1 MEARASAKYIRI
13 SPRKVRLIADLIRG
27 LPVEA
32 AEHQLMVV
40 PRRSCPLFLKLLNSA
55 TANAENTYNLKK
67 ENLYIK
73 IIKVDSGSSLKRWMP
88 KAMGRATPIIKRSS
102 QIVIILDELKD
113 TGKKKN
119 KKVKKEEKPVVLDEM
134 PQEGIVRTMEDVGVG
149 THGSKESL
157 VKNIFDKTRVAK
169 HRSQQNLD
177 KLRSKGKFGLIKK
190 IFRRKTI

>member
-1 MEARASAKYIRI
+1 MEVRASVKYIRI

-55 TANAENTYNLKK
+55 IANAKNTYNIKK

-73 IIKVDSGSSLKRWMP
+73 IIKVDSGPSLKRWMP
-88 KAMGRATPIIKRSS
+88 KAMGRATPIMKRSS
-102 QIVIILDELKD
+102 RIVIILDELKD
-113 TGKKKN
+113 TGKKKI
-119 KKVKKEEKPVVLDEM
+119 KKVKKEEKPVVLDEK
-134 PQEGIVRTMEDVGVG
+134 PQEGIIGTVEDIKGG
-149 THGSKESL
+149 TFRDEESS
-157 VKNIFDKTRVAK
+157 VKNIFDKTREGK
-169 HRSQQNLD
+169 HRSKQNLD